1 MNPLW
6 RTRLPFL
13 SALFRLLST
22 LLFINSCD
30 FKKSQD
36 FEIVKILKLK
46 LRNLLQLLYY
56 KTIKILALTLGKWGS
71 PPSHIN
77 TTVHNEHLTLWH
89 ETMEPVRLT
98 RLPHPILGPI
108 HFLSLARAP
117 RQPLLSIIV

>member
-6 RTRLPFL
+6 RTRLPLL

-56 KTIKILALTLGKWGS
+56 KTIQIFALTLGKWGS
-71 PPSHIN
+71 QPSHIN
-77 TTVHNEHLTLWH
+77 TTVHNEHLILWH
-89 ETMEPVRLT
+89 ETTEPVRL
-98 RLPHPILGPI
+98 LPGLLIL
-108 HFLSLARAP
+108 FCA
-117 RQPLLSIIV
+117 LSIFFPSHEHRCNLYFP